1 MSQRQRD
8 PTPEEIRKACEEIQK
23 EWPAHRK
30 RRQSG
35 NTRPDMAA
43 RPTRMLIDLTGALSN
58 DDYD

>member
-23 EWPAHRK
+23 EWPEQRK

-35 NTRPDMAA
+35 NIRPDMALQPS
-43 RPTRMLIDLTGALSN
+43 RILIDFTGVLSH
-58 DDYD
+58 DDYE